1 MSSPATSVTE
11 VPGSGVHVPHLAA
24 QWRAVRR
31 LYPIYVALA
40 TQFGLGIPPY
50 ENLDDAGLSEPELV
64 EQVER
69 WFTEMDPRIQVH
81 HLRQLLQ
88 NAGIAA
94 SEEKLHGLIDRHL
107 SKPELSETDHD
118 KLDFLLVQ
126 YFAVC
131 SPPSFQDRE
140 VQVDEVAEV
149 LEPVV
154 GRCIL
159 PLPEWLGPL
168 QTWVEAMRDCRSLR
182 EMQDSGIVKQG
193 HQLRVAAR
201 GKGLGPDILVAF
213 TRFSYLLRR
222 TFFHLINSDLK
233 TVELALDQLEA
244 RGVSVL
250 DCSAAQLSVAT
261 SIQELRRLCRN
272 YKKPVVPDY
281 SVDVSITR
289 LIALREVTER
299 ALAEAM
305 LGSRSLAEELGAQLE
320 ERISRLEQELLE
332 LRKLAAEL
340 VAAASGVQPMPAEMP
355 IAAPTSIAEPESVS
369 ASIAAP
375 ASEPV
380 KAAVAEPVAPP
391 PPPPVPAV
399 AAPVAAAPAP
409 TLPNLNAAVEE
420 IRKKLA
426 SGSRRGISSI
436 SVAGTALPLS
446 ADEVDAFTRQG
457 GDETVALDLQRSLA
471 ARAVLILAME
481 KRRRTG
487 TESGLKQV
495 IEMCR
500 VEAEAIQ
507 QHAAEKKQPA
517 LALSANQLMMLLNQA
532 GRMTANGG

>member
-1 MSSPATSVTE
+1 MASSLTSAGEAAVATA
-11 VPGSGVHVPHLAA
+11 HVPHLAA

-50 ENLDDAGLSEPELV
+50 EDLDEAGLSEPEMV

-69 WFTEMDPRIQVH
+69 WFGEMDPRIQVH

-107 SKPELSETDHD
+107 TKSEANDADHD

-126 YFAVC
+126 YFASC
-131 SPPSFQDRE
+131 APPSFQDRE
-140 VQVDEVAEV
+140 VQLDEVAEV

-154 GRCIL
+154 GRCAL

-168 QTWVEAMRDCRSLR
+168 ESWIDAMRECRSLR
-182 EMQDSGIVKQG
+182 EMQESGIVKEG
-193 HQLRVAAR
+193 RQLRQMAR
-201 GKGLGPDILVAF
+201 DKGLGTPALVAF
-213 TRFSYLLRR
+213 TRFAYLLRR

-233 TVELALDQLEA
+233 AVERALDQLEA
-244 RGVSVL
+244 RGVAVL

-261 SIQELRRLCRN
+261 SIQEVRRLCRN
-272 YKKPVVPDY
+272 YRKPAVPDY

-289 LIALREVTER
+289 LIALRDVTEG
-299 ALAEAM
+299 AMAEAM
-305 LGSRSLAEELGAQLE
+305 LGSRSIAEELGAQLE
-320 ERISRLEQELLE
+320 ERISRIESELLE
-332 LRKLAAEL
+332 LRKLAADL
-340 VAAASGVQPMPAEMP
+340 VAAAAGAQQPAAE
-355 IAAPTSIAEPESVS
+355 INSSVSNAVTESVP
-369 ASIAAP
+369 AQVAAAAP
-375 ASEPV
+375 APAAVVASEPI
-380 KAAVAEPVAPP
+380 KPPAAEPVAPP
-391 PPPPVPAV
+391 LGPT
-399 AAPVAAAPAP
+399 APAP
-409 TLPNLNAAVEE
+409 VLPNLNAAVEE

-426 SGSRRGISSI
+426 NGSRRGISSI

-446 ADEVDAFTRQG
+446 ADEVDAFIRPTN
-457 GDETVALDLQRSLA
+457 EEIATDLQRSLA

-487 TESGLKQV
+487 AEAGLKQV

-500 VEAEAIQ
+500 AEAQAIQ

-517 LALSANQLMMLLNQA
+517 LTTSANQLMMLVSQA
-532 GRMTANGG
+532 GRMS